1 MDFSKE
7 KLTFD
12 EIVTIYT
19 YIERTDNHG
28 FDGRFQTLKVY
39 WDDRMTKELAK
50 KKDDGTYATLG
61 MMYLCA
67 SYFDIDINSE
77 CVLYIVDT
85 YLQNINYCTF
95 REWIRSKEA
104 NSLIK
109 ECKSD

>member
-1 MDFSKE
+1 MA
-7 KLTFD
+7 
-12 EIVTIYT
+12 VT
-19 YIERTDNHG
+19 
-28 FDGRFQTLKVY
+28 GRFQTLKVY

-95 REWIRSKEA
+95 MEWIRSKEA